1 MPIAIAPVQPAVIEV
16 PEPEAPPPA
25 PRPNTCDFEAIAA
38 GSYSTAP

>member
-1 MPIAIAPVQPAVIEV
+1 MPVAIAPVQPAVIEV